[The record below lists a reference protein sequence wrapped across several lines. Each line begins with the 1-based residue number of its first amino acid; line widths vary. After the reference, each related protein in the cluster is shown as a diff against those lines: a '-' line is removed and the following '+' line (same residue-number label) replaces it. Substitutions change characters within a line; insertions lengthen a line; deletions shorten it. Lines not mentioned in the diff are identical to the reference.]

1 LGRLASTLL
10 GFGIMLHMKHYPCF
24 IIIGLFIMHDKI
36 TLFNWKI
43 EQQTEKIVQPQGLLW
58 L

>member
-43 EQQTEKIVQPQGLLW
+43 VQPQGLLW
-58 L
+58 F